1 MDSGASVDLVSIITT
16 ILNLGWPG
24 IVLVMLY
31 IMWAEYRRTTREY
44 IETLREVAGLKQ
56 QLRIKKGDT
65 GELRPMISSTP
76 EIERRAH

>member
-1 MDSGASVDLVSIITT
+1 MDSGAVDLVSIITN

-31 IMWAEYRRTTREY
+31 LVWSENRKVTREY
-44 IETLREVAGLKQ
+44 IEALREVAGLKQ
-56 QLRIKKGDT
+56 QLRLKKDDT
-65 GELRPMISSTP
+65 GELRPISSKP